1 MLKLILNN
9 VLKHKLLYVLI
20 GLVVM
25 LLSFYVVIGFNS
37 MFSIS
42 ESLERAIARNMSG
55 DLIITAPQV
64 GSFEMISRSGS
75 MRLQSLGR
83 WEEVLAYARSRDYV
97 AAAAPRLRVPAML
110 RSRDNYLPV
119 ILTGVDPRAEP
130 GLLPGRKL
138 DEGDWVSGPGQVNL
152 YYRHADYLSAA
163 VGDRLGVTVTTRT
176 GYSRFDTA
184 VLTGNLDYADI
195 DYYSEFAYYG
205 FVDLGALNSLLM
217 NEKPLATEI
226 LVRFGP
232 GGSPARLERELAAA
246 FGDSLAY
253 VLPRDSSTLV
263 RGIYQLTRFIIFFV
277 MAILFAMVYLCS
289 SFIINLS
296 IESRSREIGIYQA
309 MGVRRWK
316 IGLLFSG
323 EFLVVM
329 LLFALAGSGL
339 AAWVMRGLSSQGITA
354 SIIPLHLVFGR
365 SVLYIKDA
373 LRTYALTFLILFL
386 AFAGN
391 AGTALF
397 RMGRL
402 EMAEIGRDL

>member
-9 VLKHKLLYVLI
+9 VLMHKLLYLLI

-25 LLSFYVVIGFNS
+25 LLAFYVVIGFNS

-42 ESLERAIARNMSG
+42 ESLERAIAQNMTG
-55 DLIITAPQV
+55 DLIIASPEA
-64 GSFEMISRSGS
+64 GGFEMISRSGA
-75 MRLQSLGR
+75 MRLRPLDR
-83 WEEVLAYARSRDYV
+83 WRELLAFARGRDYV
-97 AAAAPRLRVPAML
+97 ASAAPRLRVPAML

-119 ILTGVDPRAEP
+119 VLTGVDPLAEP
-130 GLLPGRKL
+130 GLLPSRKL
-138 DEGDWVSGPGQVNL
+138 DDGDWITEAGQINL
-152 YYRHADYLSAA
+152 YYRHADYLSAG
-163 VGDRLGVTVTTRT
+163 VGDTLGVTVTTRT
-176 GYSRFDTA
+176 GYSRFDTLKL
-184 VLTGNLDYADI
+184 VGNLDYADA
-195 DYYSEFAYYG
+195 DYYSEFAYFG
-205 FVDLGALNSLLM
+205 FVDLESLNGLLM
-217 NEKPLATEI
+217 NEAPLASEI

-232 GGSPARLERELAAA
+232 GGSPARLERELVKA
-246 FGDSLAY
+246 FGNGLRFI
-253 VLPRDSSTLV
+253 LPRDSSQLV

-309 MGVRRWK
+309 MGVKRWK

-365 SVLYIKDA
+365 SVLHIRDG
-373 LRTYALTFLILFL
+373 LRTYLLTFLVLFL

-391 AGTALF
+391 ALTALF